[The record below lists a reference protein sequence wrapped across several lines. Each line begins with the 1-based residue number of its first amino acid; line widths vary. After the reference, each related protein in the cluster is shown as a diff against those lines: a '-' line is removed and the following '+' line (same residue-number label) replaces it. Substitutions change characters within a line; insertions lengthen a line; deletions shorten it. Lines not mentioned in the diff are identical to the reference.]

1 MKTLLVV
8 ISSLTLVATG
18 FLSLSL
24 LFLHPPR
31 ANYQEWFPMA
41 TLFLAQ
47 GGFTL
52 FAVTRG
58 ASATWIRG
66 VLVAGGIAILCV
78 GGLWAYATASAPH
91 FEGYALVLGSAL
103 AIQGALTAGVYS
115 LGSDP
120 RR

>member
-8 ISSLTLVATG
+8 ISSLTLAATG
-18 FLSLSL
+18 VLSLSL
-24 LFLHPPR
+24 LILHPPR

-41 TLFLAQ
+41 ALFLTQ
-47 GGFTL
+47 GGLTL

-58 ASATWIRG
+58 GPATWIRR

-78 GGLWAYATASAPH
+78 GGMWAYATASAPH

-103 AIQGALTAGVYS
+103 AIQGALTATVFWPVQRS
-115 LGSDP
+115 L
-120 RR
+120 